1 MGSDVH
7 DIREAGHNSE
17 QQRPSSGGIDKVDV
31 EYVEYVLQQRDKVDV
46 VRIDNGILHGIK
58 KNEVMPSAPAW
69 TDLETVIL
77 GEASQAE
84 RQNHGMTPLL

>member
-17 QQRPSSGGIDKVDV
+17 ATSMSFNRGIDKVDV
-31 EYVEYVLQQRDKVDV
+31 VHT
-46 VRIDNGILHGIK
+46 DNGILHAIN
-58 KNEVMPSAPAW
+58 KNEVMSSAPAW

-77 GEASQAE
+77 GESSQAE